1 MSQVIYNTKYGNGV
15 FGNAYLL
22 ALGWVSSS
30 PFSMTSSEE
39 FQHHFNNITR
49 IVCCGCYMKKNIA
62 FTLISFHF
70 LRTSKMFKSGPF
82 WWWWKNTNNWG
93 CNATVQYWQWKTLTN
108 FNLWWDSNT
117 FGVTLSRIWKNR
129 SEIFHGTFCIQWRPR
144 CTLQE
149 LGEQENNW
157 FVSKFLLDSKGQI
170 MSDCIY
176 GIIHFPKYH
185 RKIW

>member
-1 MSQVIYNTKYGNGV
+1 MKSKLLGFLSFLCWQV
-15 FGNAYLL
+15 LL
-22 ALGWVSSS
+22 REQEKIFYTYSGPKCLEWHYISI
-30 PFSMTSSEE
+30 
-39 FQHHFNNITR
+39 HFIFIN
-49 IVCCGCYMKKNIA
+49 
-62 FTLISFHF
+62 FFLFHF
-70 LRTSKMFKSGPF
+70 LRTSKMFKSGTF

-149 LGEQENNW
+149 LGEQENSW
-157 FVSKFLLDSKGQI
+157 FVSKFLLDSREKSCHI
-170 MSDCIY
+170 FEICTY
-176 GIIHFPKYH
+176 VLK
-185 RKIW
+185 